1 MKVIERYQ
9 MLFADVS
16 RAVQAVSAG
25 SLLLAILLPIVASN
39 FATGLLTEALVFG
52 LFAVSVNIALGYA
65 GLITLAPAFFFG
77 LGAYGVAISMVDHG
91 ASFWFGLVVAIVLS
105 VIFAVVIGWAPIKRG
120 IGPAYFAM
128 FTLAVGVIGFNITFI
143 ATSVTGGSNGK
154 GYVSPPELL
163 GINFGDSTAYY
174 YFVLALTIL
183 VLLGVYKLLNSDYGL
198 ILHAIRQG
206 EHRMRYLG
214 YETTREKFNA
224 WLISC
229 VISTL
234 SGALYVGHLGL
245 AAPSLMSFDLT
256 GEVLIWVVVGGLGT
270 IAGPF
275 VAGFALTIVEHYLG
289 SFWAE
294 GYLILIGI
302 LFVSFVFLLP
312 EGIVGYL
319 YSRYE

>member
-1 MKVIERYQ
+1 MTVFHRYVEA
-9 MLFADVS
+9 LADGD
-16 RAVQAVSAG
+16 RTVQAVSGA
-25 SLLLAILLPIVASN
+25 SLVLAILLPLVTSN
-39 FATGLLTEALVFG
+39 FVTGLLTEALILG

-91 ASFWFGLVVAIVLS
+91 ASFWTGLVVALVLS
-105 VIFAVVIGWAPIKRG
+105 VIFAVVIGWAPIKRA

-128 FTLAVGVIGFNITFI
+128 FTLAVGVIGFDF
-143 ATSVTGGSNGK
+143 TSISTSITGGTNGK
-154 GYVSPPELL
+154 GYVSLPEVL
-163 GINFGDSTAYY
+163 GINFGDSAVYY
-174 YFVLALTIL
+174 YFVLAVTIL
-183 VLLGVYKLLNSDYGL
+183 VLLGVYRLLNSDYGL

-234 SGALYVGHLGL
+234 TGALFVGHLGL

-256 GEVLIWVVVGGLGT
+256 GEVLIWVVIGGIGT

-289 SFWAE
+289 SLWTE

-319 YSRYE
+319 YEKHK